1 MCRLLSALPR
11 QLMPTWDSYKVWI
24 KSLYHDQPLR
34 LRFSILT
41 EGLKCPDEN
50 WASKSQDLRNSDT
63 GIFIC
68 PLPWCLCWRRSQWLN
83 LLPLIS
89 ALCTLFFFPFLFH
102 IFVSLLIFS
111 AIWEHWSHLLKS
123 VLLFQLKPT
132 QNKSELLAFYMSSL
146 GSNKINGTERAS
158 NF

>member
-1 MCRLLSALPR
+1 
-11 QLMPTWDSYKVWI
+11 MPTWDSYNKVWI
-24 KSLYHDQPLR
+24 RSLHQDQPLR
-34 LRFSILT
+34 PWFSILT
-41 EGLKCPDEN
+41 EGLKCSDEN
-50 WASKSQDLRNSDT
+50 GVPKSQDLRSSGT

-68 PLPWCLCWRRSQWLN
+68 PLPWCLCWCCSQWLN

-102 IFVSLLIFS
+102 IFVFLLIFS

>member
-1 MCRLLSALPR
+1 
-11 QLMPTWDSYKVWI
+11 MPTWDSYNKVWI
-24 KSLYHDQPLR
+24 RSLHQDQPLR
-34 LRFSILT
+34 PWFSILT
-41 EGLKCPDEN
+41 EGLKCSDEN
-50 WASKSQDLRNSDT
+50 GVPKSQDLRNSGT

-68 PLPWCLCWRRSQWLN
+68 PLPWCLCWCCSQWLN

-102 IFVSLLIFS
+102 IFVFLLIFS